1 MVALR
6 WLFLAVCFS
15 GAALAQDARIAVVA
29 FDEKS
34 GEPIK
39 GLTAASFEVKD
50 GETQLRVESVESPEE
65 SLDVMLVAD
74 TSMIGEAI
82 RPMVLPMID
91 GLREGDQM
99 ALVGYDQTA
108 TLLQDFTSSKD
119 LLRKGMMSV
128 RYGNNPR
135 GLDALFAVLDGGFE
149 FTTGRRVAVLL
160 AAGAE
165 GRSRTALGDVYQLA
179 RRRGVHIFC
188 VYAEGADSG
197 IYERLAKNAG
207 GAYFFAKKLDLKP
220 AELATLVYENIRSRY
235 VLTVSGVYTLG
246 SRVEVEIVDPPDSV
260 KKAVASA
267 LVLE

>member
-1 MVALR
+1 
-6 WLFLAVCFS
+6 
-15 GAALAQDARIAVVA
+15 
-29 FDEKS
+29 
-34 GEPIK
+34 
-39 GLTAASFEVKD
+39 
-50 GETQLRVESVESPEE
+50 
-65 SLDVMLVAD
+65 
-74 TSMIGEAI
+74 
-82 RPMVLPMID
+82 
-91 GLREGDQM
+91 M

-149 FTTGRRVAVLL
+149 FTAGRRVAVLL

-165 GRSRTALGDVYQLA
+165 GRSRTALGDIYGLA
-179 RRRGVHIFC
+179 RRRGVQIFC

-197 IYERLAKNAG
+197 TYERLATNAG

-220 AELATLVYENIRSRY
+220 AELAELVYKAIRSRY
-235 VLTVSGVYTLG
+235 ELTVSGVYTLG

-260 KKAVASA
+260 KKAVATA